1 MGFNSGFKGLICNDV
16 SLIST
21 EDLFFI
27 YSKEFNTLMDLLFH
41 PANEVVVAVG
51 ACLWSNPDSKTNLT
65 MSCFHVFPKELC
77 STREFHY
84 ALDCSLFRGNNVRGN
99 SHSK

>member
-51 ACLWSNPDSKTNLT
+51 ACL
-65 MSCFHVFPKELC
+65 
-77 STREFHY
+77 
-84 ALDCSLFRGNNVRGN
+84 
-99 SHSK
+99 